1 MFWQSEREAK
11 LEKKVNKLKAENDR
25 LKEESDS
32 EDVRKANK
40 ISNLNSRIV
49 NLEEV
54 EKRLTDNIAD
64 LNAKKKRE
72 EELLKHNTKIIL
84 EKNEIEYEKKV
95 AAVEKEKDTEIA
107 QVKDEYRDK
116 VEEQLTERAIEMKEM
131 YSDVLEKLT
140 GVTGT
145 LKQPASSAASSDK

>member
-116 VEEQLTERAIEMKEM
+116 VEEQLTERATEMKEM